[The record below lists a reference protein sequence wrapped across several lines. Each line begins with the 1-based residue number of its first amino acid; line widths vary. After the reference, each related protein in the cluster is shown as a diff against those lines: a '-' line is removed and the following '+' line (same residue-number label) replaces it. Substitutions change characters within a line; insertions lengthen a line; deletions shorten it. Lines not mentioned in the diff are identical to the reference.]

1 MKLADD
7 LFVYPWTQ
15 PSANNCNT
23 YLAGGAVPVLID
35 PGHTRLFAHV
45 QRGLGQDGIQQMPR
59 LVVLTHCH
67 PDHLEAAP
75 SLQKAGLR
83 LAMHAREVT
92 FLDEEGRQMAAS
104 LGLNLPEMQMDILLE
119 EGELKVG
126 EEVFQVLH
134 TPGHSPGHLCL
145 YWPRHKALF
154 AGDLIFAQGVGRVD
168 FPGGDGAALKQSI
181 QRMAGLDLQWL
192 LPGHGPMLKGA
203 ENIKRNFELIEKTY
217 FGMM

>member
-7 LFVYPWTQ
+7 LYAYPWTQ
-15 PSANNCNT
+15 PSANNCNA
-23 YLAGGAVPVLID
+23 YLAGGDLPILID

-45 QRGLGQDGIQQMPR
+45 QRGLGQDGISQPPQ

-67 PDHLEAAP
+67 PDHLEAALP
-75 SLQKAGLR
+75 LQKAGLR
-83 LAMHAREVT
+83 VAMHAREVAY
-92 FLDEEGRQMAAS
+92 LDKEGRQMAAS
-104 LGLNLPEMQMDILLE
+104 LGMSLPEMQMDILLE
-119 EGELKVG
+119 EGELKAG
-126 EEVFQVLH
+126 QEAFEVLH
-134 TPGHSPGHLCL
+134 TPGHSPGHICL

-168 FPGGDGAALKQSI
+168 FPGGDGAALKESI
-181 QRMAGLDLQWL
+181 QRMAALDLQWL

-217 FGMM
+217 FGSI

>member
-15 PSANNCNT
+15 TTTNNCNT
-23 YLAGGAVPVLID
+23 YLAGGELPILID
-35 PGHTRLFAHV
+35 PGYTRLFTHV
-45 QRGLGQDGIQQMPR
+45 QRGLGQDGIQQMPA

-67 PDHLEAAP
+67 PDHLEAALP
-75 SLQKAGLR
+75 LQKANLR
-83 LAMHAREVT
+83 LAMHTREVA
-92 FLDEEGRQMAAS
+92 FLDAKGRQMATAMA
-104 LGLNLPEMQMDILLE
+104 LTLPEIKMDILLE
-119 EGELKVG
+119 EGDLKVG
-126 EEVFQVLH
+126 QEVFQVLH

-145 YWPRHKALF
+145 YWPRHKALL

-168 FPGGDGAALKQSI
+168 FPGGDGALLKQSI
-181 QRMAGLDLQWL
+181 QRMAALDLQWL

>member
-15 PSANNCNT
+15 TSANNCNT
-23 YLAGGAVPVLID
+23 YLVGGEVPALID

-45 QRGLGQDGIQQMPR
+45 QRGLGQDGVQQMPR

-67 PDHLEAAP
+67 PDHLEAALP
-75 SLQKAGLR
+75 LQKAGLR
-83 LAMHAREVT
+83 LAMHAREIA
-92 FLDEEGRQMAAS
+92 FLDTEGRQMAAS
-104 LGLNLPEMQMDILLE
+104 LGLNLPEMQFDILLD
-119 EGELKVG
+119 EGALKIG
-126 EEVFQVLH
+126 QEIFQVLL
-134 TPGHSPGHLCL
+134 TPGHTPGHLCL

-154 AGDLIFAQGVGRVD
+154 SGDLIFAQGVGRVD

-181 QRMAGLDLQWL
+181 TRMAQLDLQWL
-192 LPGHGPMLKGA
+192 LPGHGPALKGA
-203 ENIKRNFELIEKTY
+203 DNIKRNFELIEKTY

>member
-7 LFVYPWTQ
+7 LYVYPWTQ
-15 PSANNCNT
+15 TTANNCNT

-45 QRGLGQDGIQQMPR
+45 QQGLGQDGIQQMPR

-67 PDHLEAAP
+67 PDHLEAALP
-75 SLQKAGLR
+75 LQKAGLR
-83 LAMHAREVT
+83 LAMHSREVT
-92 FLDEEGRQMAAS
+92 FLEEEGRQMAAS
-104 LGLNLPEMQMDILLE
+104 MGLNLPEMQVDILLE
-119 EGELKVG
+119 EGDLQVG
-126 EEVFQVLH
+126 EEVFQVLL
-134 TPGHSPGHLCL
+134 TPGHCPGHLCL

-168 FPGGDGAALKQSI
+168 FPGGDGALLKQSI
-181 QRMAGLDLQWL
+181 QRMAELDLEWL

-203 ENIKRNFELIEKTY
+203 ENIKRNFELIAKTY
-217 FGMM
+217 FGSI